1 MKNSYVRRIENER
14 RTFCSASRFELIT
27 GFERRIFLR
36 ASRKQPVR
44 KENHTNAD
52 VEHSY
57 VHVRVKR
64 KDQPE
69 PFSPYVDFVPG
80 FQ

>member
-1 MKNSYVRRIENER
+1 M
-14 RTFCSASRFELIT
+14 
-27 GFERRIFLR
+27 
-36 ASRKQPVR
+36 

-64 KDQPE
+64 KDQPQDAVVHHCQHHTTLYTAE
-69 PFSPYVDFVPG
+69 IRVSGQLRGEIPKRLLL
-80 FQ
+80 